1 MLETSKR
8 IPRSHDR
15 KRDRSAPF
23 RLICRLEVSR
33 CWIWILEGKHSN
45 CVNLV
50 DKTFKIFV
58 IAESFEWALATF
70 HLANSRTRRVCRPQT
85 RLGVHFGWGRFWARG
100 WWWIRCILHYCRRRL
115 YFLSCIRKEKL
126 PGNCKIFSIS
136 FLNTE
141 FLISYFFQDAYRF
154 AKRIETA
161 LADIRKMHENQA
173 NSNLSVK

>member
-1 MLETSKR
+1 M
-8 IPRSHDR
+8 
-15 KRDRSAPF
+15 
-23 RLICRLEVSR
+23 
-33 CWIWILEGKHSN
+33 WIWWKLRFQKCEFCDNWDFKNVNFVQNWDFQYVNFWEKCGILPQR
-45 CVNLV
+45 V

-70 HLANSRTRRVCRPQT
+70 HLANSRARRVCRPQT
-85 RLGVHFGWGRFWARG
+85 RLGVYFGRGRFWARG

-126 PGNCKIFSIS
+126 PGNCKFFRIS
-136 FLNTE
+136 FLNAE
-141 FLISYFFQDAYRF
+141 FLISNFFFQDAYRF